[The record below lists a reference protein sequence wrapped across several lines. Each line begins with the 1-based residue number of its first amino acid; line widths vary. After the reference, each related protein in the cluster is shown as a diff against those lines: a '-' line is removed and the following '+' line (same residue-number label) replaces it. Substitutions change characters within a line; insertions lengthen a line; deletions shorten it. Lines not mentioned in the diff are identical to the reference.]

1 MTPRGLKITI
11 KESSHAGKHAELIL
25 DDGTVLEGA
34 GFGGSAT
41 VFGEIVFNTGMV
53 GYTEALTDPSY
64 NGQILTL
71 TYPLVGNY
79 GVPDPSALDV
89 DGIPRFFESGRIQ
102 ARGLVVHELSLV
114 ASHWNMHMT
123 LDEWMHG
130 QGIPGIS
137 GLDTR
142 ALTKGLRT
150 GGVMMAAL
158 AVSDS
163 EIDTDLVR
171 AKLAE
176 SPRYTSEQFMGAVST
191 KSPRAYGYGGG
202 GGGAKKADAK
212 EATKPGGSDGGG
224 GGGAKK
230 ADAKEATKPG
240 GSDGGGEEKRPIVV
254 IDTGAKYAILR
265 NVRSLG
271 YGAILV
277 PWDTPYEDVMS
288 YDPAGVVISSGPGDP
303 ENCKETIQT
312 AARLMK
318 NDVPT
323 LGICLGAQI
332 LGLAGSARTYKLKYG
347 HRGQNKPC
355 TNLETGQTYVTS
367 QNHGYGISPDSLQDS
382 EFDLWF
388 SNADDG
394 TVEGIKHRSS
404 RCIAVQFHP
413 EASPGPY
420 DCRFVFEN
428 LRDLIEGPG
437 EAAGGRARDGGDSS
451 GNGVG
456 YRDSGSSSSSHD
468 SSSNTQKTS
477 RLQDAEEVITATAK
491 E

>member
-11 KESSHAGKHAELIL
+11 KESSHAGKHAKLIL
-25 DDGTVLEGA
+25 DDGTVLEGD
-34 GFGGSAT
+34 GFGGSTT

-79 GVPDPSALDV
+79 GVPDPSAIDA
-89 DGIPRFFESGRIQ
+89 DGIPKFFESGRIQ

-163 EIDTDLVR
+163 EIDTDQVR
-171 AKLAE
+171 ARLAE
-176 SPRYTSEQFMGAVST
+176 SPRYTSEQFMDAVST
-191 KSPRAYGYGGG
+191 KSPRAYGCDMRRAAGGG
-202 GGGAKKADAK
+202 SGARKAGSGGGAK
-212 EATKPGGSDGGG
+212 SGGG
-224 GGGAKK
+224 DRGGG
-230 ADAKEATKPG
+230 D
-240 GSDGGGEEKRPIVV
+240 EEKKPIVV
-254 IDTGAKYAILR
+254 IDTGAKHAILR

-388 SNADDG
+388 ANADDD

-428 LRDLIEGPG
+428 LRDLIEVPG
-437 EAAGGRARDGGDSS
+437 GAAGGRARDGGS
-451 GNGVG
+451 
-456 YRDSGSSSSSHD
+456 SGSSG
-468 SSSNTQKTS
+468 SSNTQKTS
-477 RLQDAEEVITATAK
+477 RLQDAEEVIKATAK